1 MLYEITISKIYE
13 ELKEIFNYLKNKIK
27 KLYLDRI

>member
-27 KLYLDRI
+27 KLHLDRI